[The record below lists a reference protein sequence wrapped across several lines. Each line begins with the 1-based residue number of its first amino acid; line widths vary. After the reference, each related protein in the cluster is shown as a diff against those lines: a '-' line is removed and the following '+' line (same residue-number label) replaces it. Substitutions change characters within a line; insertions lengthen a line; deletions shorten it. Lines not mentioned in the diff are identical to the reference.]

1 MATDRQLTLV
11 VKSSKFCNLRCR
23 YCYEFA
29 ELGSRDHMSRANL
42 RRLYRSVGDHVATA
56 DARDGTRTSVNIIWH
71 GGEPLLLPPS
81 YYWETF
87 ADLEAELAGI
97 EHHNVVQTNLT
108 VLDDARIE
116 LLRSGF
122 DSVGVSVDLFGG
134 LRVNQ
139 AGRDSQDRVLAN
151 MARLRAAGVAHG
163 CITVL
168 TAANVHRVK
177 EIYAYYAAIG
187 TSFRVL
193 PLFDGAFADQH
204 AAYDISTEDIITA
217 LTTLFDLWLADPARI
232 TIAPLTEYLDRAI
245 RHLTHA
251 PPQYYNRR
259 EWLDT
264 ILVDTTGDAYA
275 FGDAYGTPEASLGNL
290 FTTPLTDLLR
300 GPAFDRSATA
310 AETRIAANC
319 LGCDLF
325 GACTGS
331 YVAEAEPAARTLNP
345 AGVRACVVERAV
357 LTHITNRLST
367 IPDLAR
373 PRTA

>member
-1 MATDRQLTLV
+1 MTVDRQLTLV

-42 RRLYRSVGDHVATA
+42 RRLYRTVRDHVVAA
-56 DARDGTRTSVNIIWH
+56 DARDGTRTTVNLVWH
-71 GGEPLLLPPS
+71 GGEPLLLPPD

-87 ADLEAELAGI
+87 ADLRAEFAGV
-97 EHHNVVQTNLT
+97 EHRNIVQTNLT
-108 VLDDARIE
+108 VLDDARME
-116 LLRSGF
+116 LLRTGF

-151 MARLRAAGVAHG
+151 LARLRSAGVAHG

-168 TAANVHRVK
+168 TATNVHRVE
-177 EIYAYYAAIG
+177 EIFEHYAQTN

-204 AAYDISTEDIITA
+204 ASYDVSTAEIVTA
-217 LTTLFDLWLADPARI
+217 LTTLFDLWLASAAPI
-232 TIAPLTEYLDRAI
+232 TIAPITEYVDRAI
-245 RHLTHA
+245 RHLTGA
-251 PPQYYNRR
+251 PAQYYNRR

-275 FGDAYGTPEASLGNL
+275 FGDPYGERESALGNL
-290 FTTPLTDLLR
+290 FTAALPDLLR
-300 GPAFDRSATA
+300 GPAFDRSVRT

-319 LGCDLF
+319 VSCELF

-331 YVAEAEPAARTLNP
+331 YVAETEPSTRAIDQTTGL
-345 AGVRACVVERAV
+345 RACVIERAV
-357 LTHITNRLST
+357 ITHIADRLRAVPHQAT
-367 IPDLAR
+367 G
-373 PRTA
+373 